1 MFIYP
6 TKDVTTASTTSIKR
20 KTDEEALFTIYFG
33 LKFFFICLSLFR
45 SHTPSD
51 NASILTNNTVEVV
64 PPNSIDN
71 EELPQPDPRIYGEF
85 VLFLQ
90 QLSQSKSLVKSIG
103 LTFMRRCIQEDVE
116 PAMFMLKKA
125 NVLRTIEAT
134 MENRLFIEATE
145 NTVSVGPN
153 SSSDMIH
160 ESCCSACD
168 HPMMTLPYPDRRPRG
183 GNIIANNFL
192 FF

>member
-1 MFIYP
+1 
-6 TKDVTTASTTSIKR
+6 
-20 KTDEEALFTIYFG
+20 
-33 LKFFFICLSLFR
+33 
-45 SHTPSD
+45 
-51 NASILTNNTVEVV
+51 V

-71 EELPQPDPRIYGEF
+71 GELPQPDPRIYGEF

-125 NVLRTIEAT
+125 NVMRTIEAM

-145 NTVSVGPN
+145 STVFVGPN

-168 HPMMTLPYPDRRPRG
+168 HPMMTLPYRYRLEEVTYLHTIFIYLFRIIYFDRVHRG
-183 GNIIANNFL
+183 NQSTTDAARSSWP
-192 FF
+192 

>member
-1 MFIYP
+1 
-6 TKDVTTASTTSIKR
+6 
-20 KTDEEALFTIYFG
+20 
-33 LKFFFICLSLFR
+33 
-45 SHTPSD
+45 
-51 NASILTNNTVEVV
+51 
-64 PPNSIDN
+64 
-71 EELPQPDPRIYGEF
+71 
-85 VLFLQ
+85 
-90 QLSQSKSLVKSIG
+90 
-103 LTFMRRCIQEDVE
+103 MRRCIQEDVE

-183 GNIIANNFL
+183 GNIIAYNFL
-192 FF
+192 FFSVMIFSPEQTSRVFPSCLNSKPDPLTDRCT